1 MFFIPLL
8 IVRTYIRTYVHTQV
22 YCTYVCT
29 YIHYVFLCTVRTY
42 IRMFDASMCLSIIGN
57 IIIVRLSVSGNS
69 HFNS

>member
-8 IVRTYIRTYVHTQV
+8 IVRIY
-22 YCTYVCT
+22 
-29 YIHYVFLCTVRTY
+29 VRTY
-42 IRMFDASMCLSIIGN
+42 ILRCIVHTYVRTYIMSSYVLYVHMFNASMCLSIIGN